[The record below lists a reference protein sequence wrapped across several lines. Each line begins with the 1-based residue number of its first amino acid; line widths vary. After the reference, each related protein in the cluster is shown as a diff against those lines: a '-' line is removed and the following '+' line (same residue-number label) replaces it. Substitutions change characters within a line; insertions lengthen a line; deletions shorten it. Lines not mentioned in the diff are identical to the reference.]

1 MDAFSEILSWVKPN
15 GALFFNADFFAPR
28 GFTAPPR
35 RRLLRRWLRRA
46 QSGTYNPGPRKW
58 RDGSIPSPGT
68 RLMRSSGGV
77 QRLANSLQALAEN
90 L

>member
-46 QSGTYNPGPRKW
+46 HLVLTIPGPESGVTARF
-58 RDGSIPSPGT
+58 RPRAPG
-68 RLMRSSGGV
+68 
-77 QRLANSLQALAEN
+77 
-90 L
+90 